1 MVALNGFDSVA
12 YTTIVA
18 ADVRKIKRFIYI
30 RNTEERV
37 QHLLCEMPA
46 PICIKPVVNY
56 PPVFTYLTLKNTY
69 TSLHFCIIL
78 VKMNARAI

>member
-1 MVALNGFDSVA
+1 M
-12 YTTIVA
+12 
-18 ADVRKIKRFIYI
+18 K
-30 RNTEERV
+30 NTEERV
-37 QHLLCEMPA
+37 QHLPCEMPA
-46 PICIKPVVNY
+46 PTCTEPVVNY